1 MSEALNS
8 PFATGWQ
15 MSKLTHFSGI
25 NFSLAISVKPETK
38 IRKGKMKID
47 FHDTYAVVSVFF
59 FFIEKGKLLWPS
71 YLQYSW
77 AADSNFSN

>member
-1 MSEALNS
+1 
-8 PFATGWQ
+8 

-59 FFIEKGKLLWPS
+59 FLLKKANCYGQVICS
-71 YLQYSW
+71 IVEQQIATFLIKFKHRCVI
-77 AADSNFSN
+77 N